1 MHNFLKHQFQITLNQ
16 SVGNSSEYS
25 VENEIYYS
33 ELSIKSKKEIEEN
46 YKNEYN
52 AKLEKEKEI
61 IDKKYRSEL
70 DKLTNQVNEFA
81 IIVEKKNEE
90 ILSYISKNRQI
101 EEEKKNCEVEIESL
115 KEKIQSHLNKIFDFY
130 RLKT

>member
-52 AKLEKEKEI
+52 AKLEKEKER

-101 EEEKKNCEVEIESL
+101 EEEKKNFEVEIESL
-115 KEKIQSHLNKIFDFY
+115 KEKIQSNLSKFFDFY